1 MANQYT
7 KARELGL
14 QIPQLS
20 DESKKR
26 IGDGNRG
33 KHLSEETKR
42 KQSETMKRKIAEGTF
57 IPPYKRNHSSKVSYP
72 EKYFEKVFKNENVF
86 CEKEFQ
92 VGLYSLDF
100 AWPDSKKYIEVDG
113 EQHYVDK
120 KIVEHDKE
128 RTSKLETLGWKC
140 ICRIRWAEYQKLSFN
155 EKEQFIKNV
164 IDCIKNEF
172 FGSPALQNSQYKKEI
187 EAKNALIE
195 ECKKDGRVNS
205 LGRICPSQMHKSAVW
220 EERKNLIL
228 NSGVDLNKFGCL
240 SEIERKT
247 NLTRRQIKLTVERFN
262 ICYKTRGDKN

>member
-7 KARELGL
+7 KAKELGL

-20 DESKKR
+20 DESKKL

-72 EKYFEKVFKNENVF
+72 EKYFGKVFKNENVF

-113 EQHYVDK
+113 EQHYV
-120 KIVEHDKE
+120 E
-128 RTSKLETLGWKC
+128 KC
-140 ICRIRWAEYQKLSFN
+140 ICRIRWTEYQKLSFN

-172 FGSPALQNSQYKKEI
+172 FESPTLQNSQYKKEI

-228 NSGVDLNKFGCL
+228 V
-240 SEIERKT
+240 
-247 NLTRRQIKLTVERFN
+247 LT
-262 ICYKTRGDKN
+262 

>member
-7 KARELGL
+7 KAKELGL
-14 QIPQLS
+14 QMPKLS
-20 DESKKR
+20 EETRKKL
-26 IGDGNRG
+26 GNVHRG

-42 KQSETMKRKIAEGTF
+42 KLSETMRRKIAEGTF
-57 IPPYKRNHSSKVSYP
+57 IPPYKRNHSSKISYP
-72 EKYFEKVFKNENVF
+72 EKYFEKVFINEDIF

-100 AWPDSKKYIEVDG
+100 AWPDSKKYVEIDG
-113 EQHYVDK
+113 EQHFVDK

-128 RTSKLETLGWKC
+128 RTEKLDALGWKC
-140 ICRIRWAEYQKLSFN
+140 ICRIRWAEYQKLSFD
-155 EKEQFIKNV
+155 EKKSFIKNV
-164 IDCIKNEF
+164 VACIKNEF
-172 FGSPALQNSQYKKEI
+172 SECPKFQNTQYRKEL

-205 LGRICPSQMHKSAVW
+205 LGRVCPSSMLKESVW
-220 EERKNLIL
+220 KERKNLIL

-247 NLTRRQIKLTVERFN
+247 GLTRRQIKLIIERFA
-262 ICYKTRGDKN
+262 ICYKTHNYN

>member
-7 KARELGL
+7 KAKELGL
-14 QIPQLS
+14 QMPKLS
-20 DESKKR
+20 EETRKKL
-26 IGDGNRG
+26 GNVHRG

-42 KQSETMKRKIAEGTF
+42 KLSETMRRKIAEGTF
-57 IPPYKRNHSSKVSYP
+57 IPPYKRNHSSKISYP
-72 EKYFEKVFKNENVF
+72 EKYFEKVFINEDIF

-100 AWPDSKKYIEVDG
+100 AWPDSKKYVEIDG
-113 EQHYVDK
+113 EQHFVDK

-128 RTSKLETLGWKC
+128 RTEKLDALGWKC
-140 ICRIRWAEYQKLSFN
+140 ICRIRWAEYQKLSFD
-155 EKEQFIKNV
+155 EKKSFIKNV
-164 IDCIKNEF
+164 VACIKNEF
-172 FGSPALQNSQYKKEI
+172 SECPKFQNTQYRKEF

-205 LGRICPSQMHKSAVW
+205 LGRVCPSSMLKESVW

-247 NLTRRQIKLTVERFN
+247 GLTRRQIKLTIERFA
-262 ICYKTRGDKN
+262 ICYKTHNYN